1 MPRDI
6 SDLLSAAL
14 ALPADQRGQLIT
26 ALIDSLDSEEEM
38 SSPSEVEAAW
48 KAEVERR
55 EAELDVNPT
64 SARACYLTKWGNLC
78 YAADNSTRSP
88 YTSAEGDRN
97 NDLNFELEGN
107 VSWGNQELKD
117 WDVLTFL
124 PAVSGG

>member
-38 SSPSEVEAAW
+38 VSPAEVEAAW

-55 EAELDVNPT
+55 EAELDANPT
-64 SARACYLTKWGNLC
+64 SAVPAEAVFAEARRQLEEIRAARK
-78 YAADNSTRSP
+78 R
-88 YTSAEGDRN
+88 
-97 NDLNFELEGN
+97 
-107 VSWGNQELKD
+107 
-117 WDVLTFL
+117 
-124 PAVSGG
+124 PA